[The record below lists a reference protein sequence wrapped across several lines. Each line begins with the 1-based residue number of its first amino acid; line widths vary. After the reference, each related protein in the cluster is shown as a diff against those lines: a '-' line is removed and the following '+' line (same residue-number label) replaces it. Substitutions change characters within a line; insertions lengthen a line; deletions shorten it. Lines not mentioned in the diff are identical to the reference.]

1 MATRSQ
7 KVRLALFLISSCLV
21 LLLFFAFLVGNR
33 FLRRTAEYHIIY
45 EGATATG
52 LEPGAA
58 VKYYGIQVGRVTELA
73 VVDPLTIRVDIQ
85 VKPGTPIKRDTEAV
99 MASIGITGLKFI
111 ELRGGT
117 RESELL
123 PEGEAILPG
132 ESLLSAFAEQA
143 QDILTRI
150 QTLLVSM
157 NKMIGPETVEKLE
170 TAMQS
175 LAGASRETEELVRS
189 VRKQVESEDLRVTLE
204 NARFASAQMRATLD
218 SLDVVGTATAMRE
231 LMANTN
237 QLVLRSDLLVL
248 KAREDLLASLERL
261 EQTLDNMQEASYIIR
276 DNPSVLIRGRAST
289 GDRVE

>member
-7 KVRLALFLISSCLV
+7 KVRLALFLIVSCLI

-45 EGATATG
+45 EGVTATG

-58 VKYYGIQVGRVTELA
+58 VKYYGIQVGRVTELS

-99 MASIGITGLKFI
+99 MASVGITGMKFI

-132 ESLLSAFAEQA
+132 ESLFSAFTEQA
-143 QDILTRI
+143 QDILTRL
-150 QTLLVSM
+150 QTLLASL
-157 NKMIGPETVEKLE
+157 NQMIGPETVETLE
-170 TAMQS
+170 TAMKS
-175 LAGASRETEELVRS
+175 LSAASQETEELVRS
-189 VRKQVESEDLRVTLE
+189 VRDQVRPEDLRETIE
-204 NARFASAQMRATLD
+204 NARIASARMRETLD
-218 SLDVVGTATAMRE
+218 SLDVAGTAAAMRE
-231 LMANTN
+231 LMTNTN

-248 KAREDLLASLERL
+248 KAREDLLASLQSL
-261 EQTLDNMQEASYIIR
+261 EQTLDNLHEASTVIR